1 MTALLIF
8 GPACARV
15 LAGATAN
22 RHCDSGRT
30 PRPIVFAASLVLA
43 ALTGLPLASVV
54 NLIPRDDDLSD
65 PFLGL

>member
-1 MTALLIF
+1 MTALPIF
-8 GPACARV
+8 GPACARA

-22 RHCDSGRT
+22 RDRDSERT

-43 ALTGLPLASVV
+43 ALTGLPLASVA
-54 NLIPRDDDLSD
+54 NLIPQDDNLSD